1 MAVKLAI
8 AAGMALASAAVGAV
22 QSISNARREGQQ
34 LEAEAQAAQINAG
47 IAKQNAALDQR
58 RKQRELE
65 ESRRRF
71 NLAKGSARAQSAA
84 LGLYGGG
91 LDDILAD
98 LDNQAIFEQTSIVD
112 ERTSATRGS
121 LTQASTLEAK
131 ASNLRS
137 SKQSGAMGAVGSII
151 GGIGSAA
158 GIMAKGV

>member
-1 MAVKLAI
+1 MVAKLAI

-22 QSISNARREGQQ
+22 QSVSNARRESQQ
-34 LEAEAQAAQINAG
+34 LESEAQAANINAG
-47 IAKQNAALDQR
+47 IARQNAALDQR
-58 RKQRELE
+58 RQQRELE

-91 LDDILAD
+91 LEDILAD

-121 LTQASTLEAK
+121 LTQASTLDAK